1 MEHIA
6 RRISIAL
13 KSLSAFQI
21 LAGSG
26 AVLAI
31 YLFVTDEL
39 LEIVGEEIMMDGKA
53 IQIGALLCM
62 FLVIIAGIV
71 SMFKVRWGWF
81 FSFTVATVVLVMAL
95 LMGPATLSVTKWSFF
110 GLMVLSLVNWAVA
123 VVYYY
128 YDLYT

>member
-1 MEHIA
+1 LEQIA
-6 RRISIAL
+6 GRITVAL
-13 KSLSAFQI
+13 KSLGVFQV

-39 LEIVGEEIMMDGKA
+39 LEVVGEEIMMEGSD
-53 IQIGALLCM
+53 IQAAALITML
-62 FLVIIAGIV
+62 FVIATGIV
-71 SMFKVRWGWF
+71 SFFKMRWGWI
-81 FSFTVATVVLVMAL
+81 FSFTAATVVVVMAL
-95 LMGPATLSVTKWSFF
+95 LMGPATLPVTKWSFL
-110 GLMVLSLVNWAVA
+110 GLMVLSVVNWAAA